1 MRKLQLG
8 TSQEGQGQTAGR
20 GELLAPAAGGEKRAL
35 CKGMGGPWR
44 VAQAGVEG
52 LLL

>member
-8 TSQEGQGQTAGR
+8 TSQEGQGQTASR
-20 GELLAPAAGGEKRAL
+20 GELLAQAAGGENRVL
-35 CKGMGGPWR
+35 CQDMGGPWR
-44 VAQAGVEG
+44 AAQAGVEG